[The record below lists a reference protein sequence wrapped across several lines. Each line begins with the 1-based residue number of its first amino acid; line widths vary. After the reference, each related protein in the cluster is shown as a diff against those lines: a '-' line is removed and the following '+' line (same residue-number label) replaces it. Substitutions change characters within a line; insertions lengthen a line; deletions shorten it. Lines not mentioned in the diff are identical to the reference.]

1 MNLTSEHFKY
11 GGQCLES
18 YLLNVMKYII
28 SSQNIS
34 SVLKEG
40 LLTTTYKKG
49 DWSNPV
55 NYRGITVTP
64 VILKILEHILSE
76 MHNKILH
83 KTQSNLQKG
92 FTAGSSSIVAALI
105 LSECIYEAKNTKAT
119 LFITTLDAQKAFDVV
134 DHKMLLRKLYLDD
147 IRGNNWLILQNLYHE
162 MASSVKWEG
171 FLSSPFV
178 ICEGVCQGGAFSS
191 THYKR
196 YNNPLLLQLEDKYTG
211 TLIES
216 IQIPHVTVVDD
227 LLLISDARYHQC
239 YMMLMTAPTKTD
251 T

>member
-1 MNLTSEHFKY
+1 MNLTCEHFKY

-18 YLLNVMKYII
+18 YLLNVMNYII

-49 DWSNPV
+49 DRSNPV

-76 MHNKILH
+76 RHNKSLH
-83 KTQSNLQKG
+83 KTQSKLQKG
-92 FTAGSSSIVAALI
+92 FTAGSSSMVAALI
-105 LSECIYEAKNTKAT
+105 LSECIYEAKNTKST
-119 LFITTLDAQKAFDVV
+119 LFITILDAQKAFDAV
-134 DHKMLLRKLYLDD
+134 DNKMLLRKLYLDG
-147 IRGNNWLILQNLYHE
+147 IRGNDWLLLQNLYHE
-162 MASSVKWEG
+162 MTSVEWKG

-178 ICEGVCQGGAFSS
+178 ICEGVCQGGALSS

-211 TLIES
+211 TLIGS

-227 LLLISDARYHQC
+227 LLLISDARHHQC